1 MFPLVWLMALVLMN
15 NDFVIYLGQKQEPP
29 RKHNQHS
36 GVLLQYI
43 FVVSLKKKL
52 QFKAKKN
59 ISCIEVIP
67 WLSSTW
73 PKPGPNLE
81 WIQGCIWACG
91 LGLNSFS
98 ILFCPF
104 LFLLESSISQ
114 EKKWWKKWVSNMWV
128 SKNQSNLTLSLWLYY

>member
-43 FVVSLKKKL
+43 FVVSLEKL

-128 SKNQSNLTLSLWLYY
+128 SKNQSNLTLWLYY